1 MKNNT
6 TQVNPNHRW
15 ITFKLSSIRPCH
27 LIKTPLGRRH
37 AVWYLN
43 FTYFFVCLFIW
54 FNWIQKLPHIAL
66 AVYCPNIWT
75 NICPTTDVIAH
86 RALILGLFRIT
97 KSWKRSKIILWDI
110 YCKSIKKTFILLSIL
125 LPAWLYAPIQSL
137 FSSHLLLFV
146 TNELRLRLHKAS
158 VSVRL

>member
-15 ITFKLSSIRPCH
+15 IIFKLSSIRPCH
-27 LIKTPLGRRH
+27 LITTPLGRNMQSDIWISR
-37 AVWYLN
+37 VS
-43 FTYFFVCLFIW
+43 FCLFIC

-75 NICPTTDVIAH
+75 NICPATDVIAH
-86 RALILGLFRIT
+86 RALILGLFGIT
-97 KSWKRSKIILWDI
+97 KSWKRSKIILLDI
-110 YCKSIKKTFILLSIL
+110 YCKNIKKTFILLSIL
-125 LPAWLYAPIQSL
+125 LPAWLYVPIQSL

-158 VSVRL
+158 VSARL